1 MNEVHIT
8 GNLARDPIIRS
19 TKTGKQVAAF
29 TVAVNENYTSPT
41 TGEVFQK
48 TSWVNVVAWE
58 RTAEAV
64 GNKLKKG
71 SRVTIDGKINTR
83 SYDTPDGQRHWVTEV
98 VANTV
103 STSIVEPRTNNG
115 GNGSY
120 YGGGNQQ
127 YANGYGNQA
136 SSQGYSGGASQ
147 NQQQGFSQ
155 FGPAGP
161 DPENQPQKEQT
172 TMFPESGPQSDEE
185 IPF

>member
-1 MNEVHIT
+1 MNEVHIS

-19 TKTGKQVAAF
+19 TKTGKQVASF

-58 RTAEAV
+58 RIAEAI
-64 GNKLKKG
+64 GAKLKKG

-98 VANTV
+98 VAHAV
-103 STSIVEPRTNNG
+103 SISIVEPRPSSST
-115 GNGSY
+115 
-120 YGGGNQQ
+120 
-127 YANGYGNQA
+127 NGYSNPV
-136 SSQGYSGGASQ
+136 SHSDYSGGTSQ
-147 NQQQGFSQ
+147 NQQQEFSQ
-155 FGPAGP
+155 FGPASP
-161 DPENQPQKEQT
+161 DPENQPPKEQT
-172 TMFPESGPQSDEE
+172 TMFPESGPQNVEE

>member
-19 TKTGKQVAAF
+19 TKTGKQVASF

-58 RTAEAV
+58 RIAEAV
-64 GNKLKKG
+64 GAKLKKG

-83 SYDTPDGQRHWVTEV
+83 SYDTPDEQRHWVTEV

-103 STSIVEPRTNNG
+103 TVSIVDPRPNNG
-115 GNGSY
+115 TNGSY
-120 YGGGNQQ
+120 YGAGQQ
-127 YANGYGNQA
+127 HASGYSNQA
-136 SSQGYSGGASQ
+136 PSQGYSGGAAQS
-147 NQQQGFSQ
+147 QQGFSQ
-155 FGPAGP
+155 FGPARP

-172 TMFPESGPQSDEE
+172 TMFPENGPQSDEE

>member
-41 TGEVFQK
+41 TGEVFQR

-58 RTAEAV
+58 RIAEAV

-98 VANTV
+98 VANAV
-103 STSIVEPRTNNG
+103 STSIVDPKPSNG
-115 GNGSY
+115 TYYNGNGYQS
-120 YGGGNQQ
+120 
-127 YANGYGNQA
+127 ANGYSNQA
-136 SSQGYSGGASQ
+136 PNSGYSGGPSQ
-147 NQQQGFSQ
+147 NQQQGFNQ

-172 TMFPESGPQSDEE
+172 TMFPENGPHSDEE